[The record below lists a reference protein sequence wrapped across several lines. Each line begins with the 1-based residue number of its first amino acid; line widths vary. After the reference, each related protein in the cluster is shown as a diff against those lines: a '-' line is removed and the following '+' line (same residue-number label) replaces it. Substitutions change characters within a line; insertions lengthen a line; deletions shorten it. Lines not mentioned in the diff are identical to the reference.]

1 MNMKRL
7 TFVLL
12 IPMLFFSACTFDTS
26 IPNDNPPTIDM
37 SEWSG
42 AEEEI
47 LEEQEELQDN
57 TEEATISDDAM
68 LNVVIPSKERETQRL
83 LEEYQATLDAINE
96 SIE

>member
-1 MNMKRL
+1 MKKL

-26 IPNDNPPTIDM
+26 IPDDNPPTIDM
-37 SEWSG
+37 SQWSG

-47 LEEQEELQDN
+47 LEEELLEN

-68 LNVVIPSKERETQRL
+68 LNVVIPSEERETQRL
-83 LEEYQATLDAINE
+83 LEEYQATLEAINE
-96 SIE
+96 SIK